1 MTVNIDKLGELTMS
15 RGCFIVFEGIDG
27 SGKTAQCEILSEK
40 LKDEYKVLK
49 TKEPTG
55 SLPIGKLIRKV
66 LLKKEESKDISEES
80 LALLFA
86 ADRISHLKKIVIPAL
101 KNGSVVISDRYV
113 YSSYAYQSK
122 GMSKEM
128 PLDWIY
134 TINKYAIDPDIVIFL
149 DISPELGQERLFK
162 GQKRVQDHTYFETL
176 IQQQKIRS
184 VYYEVLNFDKKTV
197 DLLNFNKKKK
207 KKERIEIN
215 KMKNTTI
222 LRIDGA
228 LSKKK
233 IQNTIFKYVSNYL
246 KEKNVP
252 KNDNKDPKGQSL
264 TLFS

>member
-1 MTVNIDKLGELTMS
+1 M
-15 RGCFIVFEGIDG
+15 
-27 SGKTAQCEILSEK
+27 
-40 LKDEYKVLK
+40 
-49 TKEPTG
+49 
-55 SLPIGKLIRKV
+55 
-66 LLKKEESKDISEES
+66 
-80 LALLFA
+80 
-86 ADRISHLKKIVIPAL
+86 
-101 KNGSVVISDRYV
+101 
-113 YSSYAYQSK
+113 
-122 GMSKEM
+122 
-128 PLDWIY
+128 
-134 TINKYAIDPDIVIFL
+134 
-149 DISPELGQERLFK
+149 
-162 GQKRVQDHTYFETL
+162 
-176 IQQQKIRS
+176 
-184 VYYEVLNFDKKTV
+184 